1 MIVAGFSDFFKGLL
15 GAVGNGRENRDDDVK
30 QVKRGLGS
38 LGYWDEPA
46 HGLNGI
52 LDRELDAGIRDFQS
66 DHDLKVDG
74 WMKPGGATEEAL
86 KTRLASTDRLRYPD
100 IRVKPGRSWQS
111 KGWGGPRGTFA
122 VPTLRNEK
130 ERIDSILGDRPAS
143 FNVEDSTEATPK
155 LRWYSSPE
163 AGRSAVAVYSRVL
176 EQESRKQG
184 VDPDLTKAIAYVE
197 NMNGHYF
204 GAAKAAEGLSMAD
217 SILPMNI
224 NPKIWSGLGLNERSA
239 AQPRDNIR
247 AGVTL
252 IKRIQDRINQPTP
265 AKVASVW
272 HFTGAEEVDD
282 FGAQVAEAY
291 RTQPWAR

>member
-15 GAVGNGRENRDDDVK
+15 GAVRNGRENRDDDVK

-111 KGWGGPRGTFA
+111 KAGAVRGARSPSLPCGTRRSASTASSATAPRASMLKTARRRHRSFGGIRA
-122 VPTLRNEK
+122 LRQVALQW
-130 ERIDSILGDRPAS
+130 RSILGSSNRNHAS
-143 FNVEDSTEATPK
+143 KGLTP
-155 LRWYSSPE
+155 
-163 AGRSAVAVYSRVL
+163 
-176 EQESRKQG
+176 
-184 VDPDLTKAIAYVE
+184 T
-197 NMNGHYF
+197 
-204 GAAKAAEGLSMAD
+204 
-217 SILPMNI
+217 
-224 NPKIWSGLGLNERSA
+224 
-239 AQPRDNIR
+239 
-247 AGVTL
+247 
-252 IKRIQDRINQPTP
+252 
-265 AKVASVW
+265 
-272 HFTGAEEVDD
+272 
-282 FGAQVAEAY
+282 
-291 RTQPWAR
+291 

>member
-1 MIVAGFSDFFKGLL
+1 MGD
-15 GAVGNGRENRDDDVK
+15 GRENRDDDVK
-30 QVKRGLGS
+30 QVKRGLSS

-52 LDRELDAGIRDFQS
+52 LDRELDTGIKQFQA
-66 DHDLKVDG
+66 DHELRVDG
-74 WMKPGGATEEAL
+74 WMKPGGPTEGTLEA
-86 KTRLASTDRLRYPD
+86 RLASADRLRYPD
-100 IRVKPGRSWQS
+100 IRINPGRSWQS
-111 KGWGGPRGTFA
+111 KGWGGPRGPSS
-122 VPTLRNEK
+122 VPTLRTEK
-130 ERIDSILGDRPAS
+130 ERIDSILGDRPAR
-143 FNVEDSTEATPK
+143 FNVEDSTDATPK

-163 AGRSAVAVYSRVL
+163 AGRSAVAVYTRVL
-176 EQESRKQG
+176 EEESGKQG
-184 VDPDLTKAIAYVE
+184 VDPNLTKAIAYVE

-204 GAAKAAEGLSMAD
+204 GAAKAAEGLGMAN

-224 NPKIWSGLGLNERSA
+224 NPKTWSGLGLNEKSA
-239 AQPRDNIR
+239 TQPRDNIR

-252 IKRIQDRINQPTP
+252 IKRIRDRINQPTP

-272 HFTGAEEVDD
+272 HFAGTEEVDD